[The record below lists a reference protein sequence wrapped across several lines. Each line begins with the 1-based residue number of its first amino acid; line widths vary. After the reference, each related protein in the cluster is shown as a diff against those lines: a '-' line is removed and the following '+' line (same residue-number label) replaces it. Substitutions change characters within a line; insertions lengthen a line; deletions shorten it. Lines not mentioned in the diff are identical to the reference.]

1 MIIIKLTGMAALA
14 GVIAACT
21 PTEIPPAYAEQEI
34 AALCQAEGH
43 QLGTDTYE
51 ACLEDQRTLAF
62 VQDIVRRH
70 GGLSGFDRTYRTSR

>member
-21 PTEIPPAYAEQEI
+21 PTAIPPVFTEQEI
-34 AALCQAEGH
+34 ATLCQAEGH
-43 QLGTDTYE
+43 QVGADTYE
-51 ACLEDQRTLAF
+51 ACLEEQRTLAF

-70 GGLSGFDRTYRTSR
+70 GGLSRFDRSYRTSR

>member
-1 MIIIKLTGMAALA
+1 MIKLIGFAALT

-21 PTEIPPAYAEQEI
+21 TTEIPPAFTEEGN

-43 QLGTDTYE
+43 KIGTNTYE

>member
-1 MIIIKLTGMAALA
+1 MIKLIGLAALA

-21 PTEIPPAYAEQEI
+21 PTEIPPVFTEQEI
-34 AALCQAEGH
+34 AALCQAGAH
-43 QLGTDTYE
+43 QVGTDTFE

-70 GGLSGFDRTYRTSR
+70 GGLSGFDRTYRISR

>member
-1 MIIIKLTGMAALA
+1 MIKLIGFAALA

-21 PTEIPPAYAEQEI
+21 SAEIPPAFTEQEI

-43 QLGTDTYE
+43 KVGTNRYE

>member
-1 MIIIKLTGMAALA
+1 MIIKLIGLATLA

-21 PTEIPPAYAEQEI
+21 PTEIPPVLTELEI

-43 QLGTDTYE
+43 QVGTDTYE
-51 ACLEDQRTLAF
+51 VCLEDQRTLAF

-70 GGLSGFDRTYRTSR
+70 GGLSGFDRTYRTPR